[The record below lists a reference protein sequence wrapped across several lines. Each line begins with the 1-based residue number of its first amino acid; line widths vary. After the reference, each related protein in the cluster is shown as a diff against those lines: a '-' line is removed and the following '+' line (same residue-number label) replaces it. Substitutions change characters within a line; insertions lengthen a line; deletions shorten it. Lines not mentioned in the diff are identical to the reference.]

1 MEMHQVRYFL
11 AVARTLNFTR
21 AADDC
26 NVAQPSLTRA
36 IKQLE
41 AELGGDLFR
50 RERPVQLTELGQRM
64 APLLQQCFEAA
75 SGARSLAAS
84 LKSGDVGALRIA
96 LTHSIDLSL
105 LVPYL
110 DQIKRQFNRL
120 EFRFLR
126 GDNRQVS
133 EYLKNGEAELGI
145 AAELGDDWDRLD
157 VWPLFTEG
165 FEVVVNGKHPLASRD
180 SISFDDLR
188 NEQLLSR
195 RYCEHAERINDSLR
209 EHGVEVDRR
218 HEISSE
224 RDLIELLEADIGVAV
239 VPHTAPIPGTLKR
252 ASVEGLDARR
262 TVHLYGVAG
271 RERTAVASAVMRMLR
286 GTDWQQ
292 FLSKSPG
299 A

>member
-64 APLLQQCFEAA
+64 QPLLQQCYEAA

-84 LKSGDVGALRIA
+84 LKSGEVGALRIA
-96 LTHSIDLSL
+96 MTHSIDLSL
-105 LVPYL
+105 LIPYL
-110 DQIKRQFNRL
+110 EQIKRQFNRL

-126 GDNRQVS
+126 GDCPKVGAFLR
-133 EYLKNGEAELGI
+133 NGEAELGI
-145 AAELGDDWDRLD
+145 AAELGSDWDRLD
-157 VWPLFTEG
+157 IWPLFTEG
-165 FEVVVNGKHPLASRD
+165 FEVVVNGRHPLASRD

-188 NEQLLSR
+188 KEQLLSR
-195 RYCEHAERINDSLR
+195 SYCEHAERINDSLR

-224 RDLIELLEADIGVAV
+224 RDLVELLEADIGVAV
-239 VPHTAPIPGTLKR
+239 VPHTAPIPSTLKR

-292 FLSKSPG
+292 FLSKGPG

>member
-11 AVARTLNFTR
+11 AVARTLNFTK

-36 IKQLE
+36 IKQLK

-64 APLLQQCFEAA
+64 QPLLQQCFEAA
-75 SGARSLAAS
+75 NGAQSLAAS
-84 LKSGDVGALRIA
+84 LKSGEVGALRIA

-105 LVPYL
+105 LIPYL

-126 GDNRQVS
+126 GDSRQVG
-133 EYLKNGEAELGI
+133 EYLRTGEAELGI
-145 AAELGDDWDRLD
+145 AAELGSEWDRLD

-165 FEVVVNGKHPLASRD
+165 FEVVTSSVHPLASRD
-180 SISFDDLR
+180 RIGLEDLR

-209 EHGVEVDRR
+209 EHGIAVDRR

-239 VPHTAPIPGTLKR
+239 VPHTSSLPGTLKR
-252 ASVEGLDARR
+252 ANVEGLDSRR

-286 GTDWQQ
+286 GADWQQ
-292 FLSKSPG
+292 FLNKNV
-299 A
+299 